1 MGIEEITALIGSYGF
16 PIVAWVF
23 TFMEY
28 RKSVN
33 ARTNDIK
40 EIKDVL
46 GQLNTTISHNTNV
59 TETLLS
65 HLGRGDNHE
74 N

>member
-1 MGIEEITALIGSYGF
+1 MDEIMTLIGSYGF

-23 TFMEY
+23 TFLEY
-28 RKSVN
+28 RKSVD

-46 GQLNTTISHNTNV
+46 GQLNTTIAHNTNV

-65 HLGRGDNHE
+65 HLGRGDRNE
-74 N
+74 D